1 MSSVGLCTMCDMVLA
16 KGGRVKCG
24 SLEEADKP
32 AYEGGPGI
40 WIVKGKCQFVPML
53 YNGIRIYV
61 QLQSLLCP
69 FCALGEE

>member
-1 MSSVGLCTMCDMVLA
+1 M
-16 KGGRVKCG
+16 KCG

-53 YNGIRIYV
+53 YNGVRMYNCI
-61 QLQSLLCP
+61 LCS
-69 FCALGEE
+69 ALFVL